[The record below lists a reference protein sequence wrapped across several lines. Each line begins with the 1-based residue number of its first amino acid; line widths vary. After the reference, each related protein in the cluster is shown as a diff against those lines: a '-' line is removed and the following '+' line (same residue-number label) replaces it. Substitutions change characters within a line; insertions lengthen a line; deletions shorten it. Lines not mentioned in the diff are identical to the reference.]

1 MRGLGTIARKAAW
14 SRPTTGLQDKWQG
27 RRAAVMRAP
36 DQHIPPSRPGRARQ
50 QRTRRWRGRCRAA
63 PRIVPPGCRLPPGK
77 IPQQGSRDAAEVTSG
92 ASFPALRR
100 HSRGEKG
107 VPFFGTRLLAARQ
120 HGTRNGPRNC
130 PPFFSPGAFFPRS
143 VAPCLKEPGAGSKA
157 TQRIRGERFSRL
169 PRRSAHQHGRD
180 TAAPLSCWRHASRG
194 REGCRGPERWP
205 VGPVQGRARG
215 HAARSAALV
224 SEETVASRRMLQS
237 LLRHKRGPAI
247 PACRGAAR
255 RAPRRPRPGVAP
267 TEGRARGSELQDAP
281 RGSRRGLDAVR
292 PPH

>member
-1 MRGLGTIARKAAW
+1 MAWPVPRGTSYRAAGLPAAARKNPAA
-14 SRPTTGLQDKWQG
+14 SAPG
-27 RRAAVMRAP
+27 RRGSDLRSVVPGAP
-36 DQHIPPSRPGRARQ
+36 ASLPRRKRGPVFWDPPSCRQ
-50 QRTRRWRGRCRAA
+50 TAW
-63 PRIVPPGCRLPPGK
+63 
-77 IPQQGSRDAAEVTSG
+77 
-92 ASFPALRR
+92 
-100 HSRGEKG
+100 
-107 VPFFGTRLLAARQ
+107 
-120 HGTRNGPRNC
+120 GPKWSQKL

-215 HAARSAALV
+215 DAARSAALV